1 MKDSFPSHF
10 TEELRRWAR
19 RPPAR
24 PAPVAWNRILA
35 RLEAPPA
42 ARLWIPASALL
53 LAAATLMVILAL
65 PRVNP
70 EREPAEGHPQSLIV
84 FQLQSGTKL
93 YFALPPEGAPK
104 GDRR

>member
-1 MKDSFPSHF
+1 MKDSFPAHF

-19 RPPAR
+19 RPPSR
-24 PAPVAWNRILA
+24 PAPMAKSRILA
-35 RLEAPPA
+35 RLEARPA

-65 PRVNP
+65 PRTDP
-70 EREPAEGHPQSLIV
+70 ESQPADGRSQSLIV

-93 YFALPPEGAPK
+93 YFALPPEGASK

>member
-1 MKDSFPSHF
+1 MKDSFPPRF

-24 PAPVAWNRILA
+24 PAPMAWNRILA
-35 RLEAPPA
+35 RLEARPA
-42 ARLWIPASALL
+42 VHLWIPASALL

-65 PRVNP
+65 PRP
-70 EREPAEGHPQSLIV
+70 IREREPADGRPQSLIV

>member
-1 MKDSFPSHF
+1 MKDSFPPRF

-19 RPPAR
+19 RPPSR
-24 PAPVAWNRILA
+24 PAPLAWNRILA
-35 RLEAPPA
+35 RLEARPP
-42 ARLWIPASALL
+42 ARLWM
-53 LAAATLMVILAL
+53 LAAATLAVILAL
-65 PRVNP
+65 PRP
-70 EREPAEGHPQSLIV
+70 SREREPAAGRPQSLIV